1 MENHITKRDRKRK
14 KKISG
19 GGSVSSRMIERID
32 SHRAIPRYQTDE
44 RRLLITGNYAPLIYQ
59 RKMGDESCF
68 RIGNK
73 RRLRRGGEGKKASW
87 REKKRRG
94 KENGGNGR
102 KKGTGCI
109 HRRTREEVYRKLERG
124 KTRGCS
130 RLLQLTRQVVPS
142 SFNPFQP
149 IKESSRRAMSP
160 SGDWTT
166 KSDWIICL
174 QRPLRKPLYK
184 VFLKRL
190 LKPFGL
196 PLSPLFFFIPLL
208 NFKA

>member
-1 MENHITKRDRKRK
+1 MKVAFESGTNGGWEGEGRGKKRVEERKR
-14 KKISG
+14 
-19 GGSVSSRMIERID
+19 E
-32 SHRAIPRYQTDE
+32 
-44 RRLLITGNYAPLIYQ
+44 
-59 RKMGDESCF
+59 
-68 RIGNK
+68 
-73 RRLRRGGEGKKASW
+73 EGKKTA
-87 REKKRRG
+87 EM
-94 KENGGNGR
+94 EGR
-102 KKGTGCI
+102 KAPG
-109 HRRTREEVYRKLERG
+109 VYTEGLAKKSIESWNRG

-190 LKPFGL
+190 LKPFGPPPPL
-196 PLSPLFFFIPLL
+196 PSFFHSAFE
-208 NFKA
+208 F

>member
-1 MENHITKRDRKRK
+1 ME
-14 KKISG
+14 
-19 GGSVSSRMIERID
+19 
-32 SHRAIPRYQTDE
+32 
-44 RRLLITGNYAPLIYQ
+44 
-59 RKMGDESCF
+59 
-68 RIGNK
+68 
-73 RRLRRGGEGKKASW
+73 
-87 REKKRRG
+87 
-94 KENGGNGR
+94 GR
-102 KKGTGCI
+102 KAPG
-109 HRRTREEVYRKLERG
+109 VYTEGLAKKSIESWNRG

-190 LKPFGL
+190 LKPFGPPPPL
-196 PLSPLFFFIPLL
+196 PSFFHSAFE
-208 NFKA
+208 F

>member
-1 MENHITKRDRKRK
+1 ME
-14 KKISG
+14 
-19 GGSVSSRMIERID
+19 
-32 SHRAIPRYQTDE
+32 
-44 RRLLITGNYAPLIYQ
+44 
-59 RKMGDESCF
+59 
-68 RIGNK
+68 
-73 RRLRRGGEGKKASW
+73 
-87 REKKRRG
+87 
-94 KENGGNGR
+94 GR
-102 KKGTGCI
+102 KAPG
-109 HRRTREEVYRKLERG
+109 VYTEGLAKKSIESWNRG